1 MSKERIYNLNTEL
14 RIWETPGHK
23 GSTYSDGQEL
33 EASLL
38 GTLRLCRDVS
48 AFSEELSNHI
58 VDWPTE
64 YHLSPARHNLLR
76 PFNFGQNDCILELGC
91 GCGAITRYLGETGAK
106 VIAVEG
112 SRLRATIAAERCRD
126 LPNVRVFC
134 DNLIHFQFDGAFE
147 FVTLIGVLEYANQFI
162 AEADPVQSC
171 LKKAGSFLTKN
182 GALVVAI
189 ENQLGLKYLNGCK
202 EDHLGIPYFGIN
214 GLYSND
220 GPVTFGR
227 HALEKKLSES
237 GLPTHD
243 FYYPFPDYKL
253 PGLVLSEAALCN
265 EQLNVADLLIH
276 NTGRDYPETKNR
288 AFAEDLAW
296 RVAVQNRLVGDLANS
311 FLVVARPLGAKIT
324 PPGWLAKTYSR
335 GRRRPHYQ
343 VETTIEVDD
352 ANCLTVR
359 KHKLNSVPH
368 SEEAWLRHAVKDCSY
383 ISGNLLIADVHQAM
397 ALQAGIEVLAG
408 CFKPW
413 LDFLCK
419 SSTNSERGERVL
431 PGNLIDCVPSNM
443 LKDLDGRLRYFDAEW
458 VSVTPI
464 PMAWVVIRGIAYS
477 LIGCMENTALS
488 QMTYRQFIVA
498 VAKHAQLR
506 LSDADFSL
514 ADAWELKL
522 VRQCHMDASSTP
534 QLAKFYD
541 EPLYLTF
548 SLSGAS
554 AFRPRLAWLEAEMA
568 RVKGT
573 VSWRITA
580 PLRVTWNMYKKLFKR
595 RGNGIAN

>member
-1 MSKERIYNLNTEL
+1 MNEARPYTFDASLKVWI
-14 RIWETPGHK
+14 TPTHDG
-23 GSTYSDGQEL
+23 TNYSDGDVVEL
-33 EASLL
+33 QLL
-38 GTLRLCRDVS
+38 STLRQSPDVS
-48 AFSEELSNHI
+48 ASSEELQLNI
-58 VDWPTE
+58 TDWPSE
-64 YHLSPARHNLLR
+64 YHLSPVRHNLLR
-76 PFNFGQNDCILELGC
+76 PLKFDSSDSILELGC
-91 GCGAITRYLGETGAK
+91 GCGALTRYLGETGAK

-112 SRLRATIAAERCRD
+112 SRRRAMIAAERCRD
-126 LPNVRVFC
+126 LPNVSVYC
-134 DNLIHFQFDGAFE
+134 DNLIDFQIESNFE

-162 AEADPVQSC
+162 SGADPVHAC
-171 LKKAGSFLTKN
+171 LKKAGSFLTKD
-182 GALVVAI
+182 GGLVLAI
-189 ENQLGLKYLNGCK
+189 ENQLGLKYFNGCK

-227 HALEKKLSES
+227 HALAKKLSES
-237 GLPTHD
+237 GLRTHD

-253 PGLVLSEAALCN
+253 PGLILSEAALCN

-276 NTGRDYPETKNR
+276 NTGRDYPETKHR

-413 LDFLCK
+413 LDFLST
-419 SSTNSERGERVL
+419 SSTNNERGERVL
-431 PGNLIDCVPSNM
+431 PGNFIDCIPSNM
-443 LKDLDGRLRYFDAEW
+443 MKDSDGGLRYFDAEW

-464 PMAWVVIRGIAYS
+464 PMAWAVIRGIAYS

-522 VRQCHMDASSTP
+522 VGQCHMDASSTP
-534 QLAKFYD
+534 RLAKFYD

-554 AFRPRLAWLEAEMA
+554 AFRPRLAWLEAELA

-580 PLRVTWNMYKKLFKR
+580 PLRVTWNMYKRLFKR